1 MGKRK
6 QETLPE
12 MPDINGK
19 LIDTTT
25 LFIAIPEKVEDIE
38 IRKLDDDRIRLVHG
52 DLVAGGDTIEDAIK
66 AFKRAYKA
74 QR

>member
-19 LIDTTT
+19 LIDTVT
-25 LFIAIPEKVEDIE
+25 LVINIPTELPDVE
-38 IRKLDDDRIRLVHG
+38 IRKLDNGDYRIMQGEHSADGNTLETALRG
-52 DLVAGGDTIEDAIK
+52 
-66 AFKRAYKA
+66 FKRIAKV
-74 QR
+74 